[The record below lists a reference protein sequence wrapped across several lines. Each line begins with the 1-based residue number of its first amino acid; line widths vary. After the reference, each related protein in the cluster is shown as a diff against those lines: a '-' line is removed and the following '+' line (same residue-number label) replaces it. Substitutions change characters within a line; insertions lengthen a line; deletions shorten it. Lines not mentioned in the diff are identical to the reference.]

1 MKIVTTT
8 TVFTNDIRLEDA
20 VRRLAAIG
28 FEGID
33 IEMSQAPLHRDDYI
47 EWAKSLRALADE
59 LGIIIHHAHAQSY
72 DAADHSEGIRRAL
85 EICPILGVEMIVVHP
100 INLTDDTEA
109 LEDPDEFF
117 EKNVRAHAQLL
128 AWADEFG
135 VTLLT
140 ENLPWAV
147 TKRPVM
153 VEELLRRLDHPRMGW
168 CFDTGHAA
176 LVSLDAEELYSARAP
191 LSLHIHDAFKGIWKD
206 EHALPG
212 DCNVDFDAYFDAL
225 TRVGYAGDFVLEA
238 CYRPAVAPDE
248 ERDAI
253 LADLLARAR
262 LMRDAWVQ
270 RRAR

>member
-8 TVFTNDIRLEDA
+8 AVYPQGVCLEDA
-20 VRRLAAIG
+20 IRRLAAIG
-28 FEGID
+28 YDGID
-33 IEMSQAPLHRDDYI
+33 IGMFQAPLHRDDYI
-47 EWAKSLRALADE
+47 EWAKSLRALADAC
-59 LGIIIHHAHAQSY
+59 GVTIRHAHAQSY
-72 DAADHSEGIRRAL
+72 DALDHSEGIRRAF

-100 INLTDDTEA
+100 INLNDDTEA

-117 EKNVRAHAQLL
+117 EKNVRAHEQLL
-128 AWADEFG
+128 KWADAYG

-153 VEELLRRLDHPRMGW
+153 IEELLCRLDHPRMGW

-176 LVSLDAEELYSARAP
+176 LVSLDAEELFAARAP
-191 LSLHIHDAFKGIWKD
+191 LSLHIHDAFRGIWKD
-206 EHALPG
+206 EHTLPG
-212 DCNVDFDAYFDAL
+212 NGDIDFDAYFDAL
-225 TRVGYAGDFVLEA
+225 TKVGYAGDFVLEA
-238 CYRPAVAPDE
+238 CHDTCVVPDE

-262 LMRDAWVQ
+262 RMRDAWVA
-270 RRAR
+270 RRK